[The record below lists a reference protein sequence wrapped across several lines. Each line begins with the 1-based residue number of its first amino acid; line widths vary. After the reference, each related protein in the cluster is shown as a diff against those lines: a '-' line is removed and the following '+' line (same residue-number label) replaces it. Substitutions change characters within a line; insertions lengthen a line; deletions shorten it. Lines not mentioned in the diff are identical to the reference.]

1 MFPTY
6 QKNPETPSSR
16 LANRKKKEKNDWPRL
31 IKDLIEEKKIKRKYL
46 RKDKVLC
53 KSRLLLE
60 CQTPN
65 PL

>member
-31 IKDLIEEKKIKRKYL
+31 IKDLIEEKK
-46 RKDKVLC
+46 
-53 KSRLLLE
+53 
-60 CQTPN
+60 N
-65 PL
+65 